1 VSRIKKNAK
10 VSNRYIP
17 MPTDRLHKTFV
28 KGRRR
33 SGQGKDKMSVDWLRY
48 SGGTVYACGPGRHT
62 ITKNIDIMTPGQA
75 QFSSVTLHVG
85 NQGEKEGG
93 DITKKSE
100 SRHRN
105 YIIVQLHPCAGGA

>member
-1 VSRIKKNAK
+1 MDKKGSRVEDKEKRKSVKQVYPDAYRQTSQN
-10 VSNRYIP
+10 
-17 MPTDRLHKTFV
+17 LCC

-85 NQGEKEGG
+85 NQGEKEGV
-93 DITKKSE
+93 I
-100 SRHRN
+100 
-105 YIIVQLHPCAGGA
+105 